1 MKGWI
6 LYKKS
11 KNELKESNY
20 EVHRF
25 IEEAEKS
32 SIELQIIKPEQID
45 ILVGKDDLGNI
56 MVDGKSCP
64 LPEFVIPRMGAGT
77 TYFALAVIRQLERLG
92 VYSVNS
98 SNSIEVVRDKL
109 YTQQILAKNNLP
121 IPKSMLVKFPVNI
134 ELVEEYINFP
144 AVVKTISGS
153 QGNGVYLSENK
164 NNFIDLMH
172 LMESTNPNAN
182 IIIQEFIK
190 TSRGVDLRIITVG
203 GRVIGCMKR
212 INNNGGFK
220 ANFSAGGVVERYELN
235 AEIEWL
241 ATTVSNIMNLDI
253 AGIDLLFDE
262 GHFKICECNSSPGF
276 KGMESCNDVNIPAEI
291 YNYIKFRKGIY

>member
-6 LYKKS
+6 LYRKG

-25 IEEAEKS
+25 LSEAEKS

-45 ILVGKDDLGNI
+45 IIVGKDDLGNI
-56 MVDGKSCP
+56 MVDGRNCP
-64 LPEFVIPRMGAGT
+64 LPDFVIPRMGAGT

-98 SNSIEVVRDKL
+98 SNSIEIVRDKL

-144 AVVKTISGS
+144 VVVKTISGS

-172 LMESTNPNAN
+172 LLESTNPNAN
-182 IIIQEFIK
+182 IIMQEFIK

-220 ANFSAGGVVERYELN
+220 ANFSAGGMVEKYELN

-241 ATTVSNIMNLDI
+241 ATTVSSIMNLDI

-262 GHFKICECNSSPGF
+262 GHFKICECNL
-276 KGMESCNDVNIPAEI
+276 NYA
-291 YNYIKFRKGIY
+291 YNTYLK

>member
-6 LYKKS
+6 LYRKG

-25 IEEAEKS
+25 LSEAEKS

-45 ILVGKDDLGNI
+45 IIVGKDDLGNI
-56 MVDGKSCP
+56 MVDGRNCP
-64 LPEFVIPRMGAGT
+64 LPDFVIPRMGAGT

-98 SNSIEVVRDKL
+98 SNSIEIVRDKL

-144 AVVKTISGS
+144 VVVKTISGS

-172 LMESTNPNAN
+172 LLESTNPNAN
-182 IIIQEFIK
+182 IIMQEFIK

-220 ANFSAGGVVERYELN
+220 ANFSAGGMVEKYELN

-241 ATTVSNIMNLDI
+241 ATTVSSIMNLDI

-276 KGMESCNDVNIPAEI
+276 KGMESCNNVNMPVEI

>member
-1 MKGWI
+1 MRGWI
-6 LYKKS
+6 LYKKAKS
-11 KNELKESNY
+11 ELKESNY

-25 IEEAEKS
+25 LSEAEKS
-32 SIELQIIKPEQID
+32 SIELQIIKPEQVD
-45 ILVGKDDLGNI
+45 IIVGKDDLGNI
-56 MVDGKSCP
+56 MVDGKNCP
-64 LPEFVIPRMGAGT
+64 LPDFVIPRMGAGT

-98 SNSIEVVRDKL
+98 SNSIEIVRDKL

-144 AVVKTISGS
+144 VVVKTISGS
-153 QGNGVYLSENK
+153 QGNGVYLSEDK

-172 LMESTNPNAN
+172 LLESTSSNAN

-220 ANFSAGGVVERYELN
+220 ANFSAGGVVEKYELN

-276 KGMESCNDVNIPAEI
+276 KGMESCNNVNMPVEI

>member
-45 ILVGKDDLGNI
+45 ILVGKAYLGNI

-253 AGIDLLFDE
+253 AGIDLLFDG